1 MSKVAV
7 VTDSTAYIPKELI
20 DQHHISIGPQILIWG
35 QETFEDGVDIR
46 PVEFYTRLQ
55 KATVMPSSSQV
66 SIVKFKEIF
75 SRLLDQGHEILA
87 ILISSKLSGTIDSAV
102 HAKAMLPDAP
112 IEIVDSFSTGMAMG
126 FHVLAAARAA
136 EAGASLAECKAL
148 AEKAREHTGILLTVD
163 TLEFLHRGG
172 RIGGASRFL
181 GTALNI
187 KPILELVDGR
197 LEPLERV
204 RTRGKAVARLVE
216 LLEERV
222 GGRQPVRLAVI
233 HANATVDAQALLT
246 LANVK
251 MKAIEALVTD
261 VSPVIGTHVGP
272 GTIAITYMAGM

>member
-1 MSKVAV
+1 
-7 VTDSTAYIPKELI
+7 
-20 DQHHISIGPQILIWG
+20 
-35 QETFEDGVDIR
+35 
-46 PVEFYTRLQ
+46 
-55 KATVMPSSSQV
+55 
-66 SIVKFKEIF
+66 
-75 SRLLDQGHEILA
+75 
-87 ILISSKLSGTIDSAV
+87 
-102 HAKAMLPDAP
+102 
-112 IEIVDSFSTGMAMG
+112 MAMG

-136 EAGASLAECKAL
+136 EAGASLAECKAI

-187 KPILELVDGR
+187 KPILELVEGR

-222 GGRQPVRLAVI
+222 GDRRPVRLAVI
-233 HANATVDAQALLT
+233 HANAAVDAQALLT